1 MIDLSQTSSSDQGT
15 RTAAP
20 TVSLSSFFF
29 GLMLILALTTGCSS
43 TRPVAGGDGFAPGWY
58 DSGQRAQWTADFVS
72 GTGYA
77 VSTDSS
83 EALVLARSAAL
94 SSLRSA
100 VHERMEYLR
109 RDEIR
114 AENESGESVLSETL
128 RDPAFLMALR
138 KMVDAMSLESR
149 QEQTS
154 SHKANGM
161 IYHQFVRFQ
170 CASSD
175 LQTELQSI
183 TGSAG
188 SPALSKL
195 IETLKPAVSSE
206 TSP

>member
-1 MIDLSQTSSSDQGT
+1 MINYSQTSSFDQGT
-15 RTAAP
+15 KTSAP
-20 TVSLSSFFF
+20 SVSITSFFF
-29 GLMLILALTTGCSS
+29 GLMLILALTSGCSS

-58 DSGQRAQWTADFVS
+58 DSSQRAQWTADFVS

-114 AENESGESVLSETL
+114 TENESGESVLSETL
-128 RDPAFLMALR
+128 RDPEFLMALR
-138 KMVDAMSLESR
+138 NTVDAMSLESR

-154 SHKANGM
+154 SHKANGK

-175 LQTELQSI
+175 LQTELQAL

-195 IETLKPAVSSE
+195 IDTLNPAVPPK